1 MKGQS
6 KLILH
11 EELRVFFFLFCFYLL
26 MINKGSPVYVA
37 AILKPTDRPATDEQS
52 ATTQCNL
59 KSEVAVAAQNDII

>member
-11 EELRVFFFLFCFYLL
+11 EELRGFFCFYLL